1 MLPQRGEDM
10 LDLKVHTFLKV
21 VELGSYTA
29 AAAALHLTQPAV
41 TQHIARL
48 EEHYGCRLFRPEGRG
63 VRLTEAGESFL
74 RYARM
79 QRANEMQL
87 QRDLERVHLPLR
99 LGSTL
104 SIADYYLP
112 ELILP
117 LCGREAHLPCVE
129 VANTEILLGKLLAGE
144 LDAAFIEGIFDR
156 ACFEAKVFSE
166 PEFVPVAAAD
176 HPLAG
181 REVTLE
187 ELHEYPIICREAGS
201 GTRAVMENY
210 LARQNDSPNSF
221 AQLWEAGSF
230 ALIKQMLRG
239 TQAVSFMYEAVA
251 RREVEEGSL
260 KRLNIRGY
268 DVCHALHFVYLKH
281 SLRRRAVEEL
291 FERMVPQAL

>member
-1 MLPQRGEDM
+1 M

-29 AAAALHLTQPAV
+29 AANALHLTQPAV

-74 RYARM
+74 HYARM
-79 QRANEMQL
+79 QHANELHL
-87 QRDLERVHLPLR
+87 QWDLERVRMPLR

-117 LCGREAHLPCVE
+117 LCEERGRLPSVD
-129 VANTEILLGKLLAGE
+129 VANTEVLLGRLLAGE

-156 ACFEAKVFSE
+156 TLFEARVFSV
-166 PEFVPVAAAD
+166 PEFVPVASVE

-181 REVTLE
+181 REITLE
-187 ELHEYPIICREAGS
+187 ELHAWPVICRESGS

-210 LARQNDSPNSF
+210 LTQQNDSTNSF
-221 AQLWEAGSF
+221 AAVWEIGSF
-230 ALIKQMLRG
+230 ALIKQLLQG
-239 TQAVSFMYEAVA
+239 TGAVSFMYEAVA
-251 RREVEEGSL
+251 RREIEEGTL
-260 KRLNIRGY
+260 TRLSIRNY
-268 DVCHALHFVYLKH
+268 DVRHALHFVYLKNTM
-281 SLRRRAVEEL
+281 RRREVEDFYGKILPTETS
-291 FERMVPQAL
+291 F

>member
-1 MLPQRGEDM
+1 M

-29 AAAALHLTQPAV
+29 AANALHLTQPAV

-74 RYARM
+74 HYARM
-79 QRANEMQL
+79 QHANEVHL
-87 QRDLERVHLPLR
+87 QFELERVRLPLR

-117 LCGREAHLPCVE
+117 LCRTERRMPS
-129 VANTEILLGKLLAGE
+129 VAVGNTEQLLGKLLAGE

-156 ACFEAKVFSE
+156 ALFEAKVFSV
-166 PEFVPVAAAD
+166 PEFIPVASAN

-187 ELHEYPIICREAGS
+187 ELHACPVICREPGS

-210 LARQNDSPNSF
+210 LSRQNDSPNSF
-221 AQLWEAGSF
+221 AAMWEVGSF
-230 ALIKQMLRG
+230 ALIKQMLLG
-239 TQAVSFMYEAVA
+239 TEAVSFMYEAVA
-251 RREVEEGSL
+251 RQEIEEGKL
-260 KRLNIRGY
+260 VRLRLQDY
-268 DVCHALHFVYLKH
+268 HVRHALHFVFLKN
-281 SLRRRAVEEL
+281 SLRRLEAEAFFRKIVGSARNVTKE
-291 FERMVPQAL
+291 

>member
-1 MLPQRGEDM
+1 M

-29 AAAALHLTQPAV
+29 AANALHLTQPAV

-48 EEHYGCRLFRPEGRG
+48 EDHYGCRLFRPEGRG

-74 RYARM
+74 HYARM
-79 QRANEMQL
+79 QHANEVHLQL
-87 QRDLERVHLPLR
+87 ELERVRLPLR

-117 LCGREAHLPCVE
+117 LCGRERRMPSVS
-129 VANTEILLGKLLAGE
+129 VGNTEQLLGKLLEGE

-156 ACFEAKVFSE
+156 ALFEAKVFSV
-166 PEFVPVAAAD
+166 PEFIPVAAAN

-181 REVTLE
+181 REVMLE
-187 ELHEYPIICREAGS
+187 ELHAYPVICREPGS

-210 LARQNDSPNSF
+210 LSRQNDSPNSF
-221 AQLWEAGSF
+221 AAVWEVGSF

-239 TQAVSFMYEAVA
+239 TKAVSFMYEAVA
-251 RREVEEGSL
+251 RQEIEEGKL
-260 KRLNIRGY
+260 VRLQLQDYR
-268 DVCHALHFVYLKH
+268 VRHALHFVFLKN
-281 SLRRRAVEEL
+281 SLRRLEAETFFRDIVASAQKAGEK
-291 FERMVPQAL
+291 

>member
-1 MLPQRGEDM
+1 M

-29 AAAALHLTQPAV
+29 AANALHLTQPAV

-63 VRLTEAGESFL
+63 VRLTEAGENFL
-74 RYARM
+74 HYARM
-79 QRANEMQL
+79 QYANELYL
-87 QRDLERVHLPLR
+87 QRNLERIRMPLR

-117 LCGREAHLPCVE
+117 LCGQEPHLPSVD
-129 VANTEILLGKLLAGE
+129 VANTEVLLGRLLAGE

-156 ACFEAKVFSE
+156 TLFEARVFSV
-166 PEFVPVAAAD
+166 PEFVPVASAE

-187 ELHEYPIICREAGS
+187 ELHAWPVICREAGS

-210 LARQNDSPNSF
+210 LTQQNDSTKSF
-221 AQLWEAGSF
+221 AAVWEIGSF
-230 ALIKQMLRG
+230 ALIKQLLRG
-239 TQAVSFMYEAVA
+239 TGAVSFMYEAVA
-251 RREVEEGSL
+251 RREMEEGTL
-260 KRLNIRGY
+260 TRLSIRDY
-268 DVCHALHFVYLKH
+268 DVRHALHFVYLKNTM
-281 SLRRRAVEEL
+281 RRREVEEFYRRIL
-291 FERMVPQAL
+291 PSGTNV

>member
-1 MLPQRGEDM
+1 M

-29 AAAALHLTQPAV
+29 AANALHLTQPAV

-48 EEHYGCRLFRPEGRG
+48 EEYYGCRLFRPEGRG
-63 VRLTEAGESFL
+63 VRLTEAGENFL
-74 RYARM
+74 HYARM
-79 QRANEMQL
+79 QRANELHL
-87 QRDLERVHLPLR
+87 QRDLERAQRPLR

-117 LCGREAHLPCVE
+117 LCGLEPHLPSVD
-129 VANTEILLGKLLAGE
+129 VANTEVLLGRLLAGE

-156 ACFEAKVFSE
+156 ALFEAKVFSVA
-166 PEFVPVAAAD
+166 EFVPVASAE

-181 REVTLE
+181 RKVTLE
-187 ELHEYPIICREAGS
+187 ELHPYPVICRESGS
-201 GTRAVMENY
+201 GTRAVMEHA
-210 LARQNDSPNSF
+210 LAQQNDSPNSF
-221 AQLWEAGSF
+221 SALWEVGSF

-251 RREVEEGSL
+251 RREIEEGTL
-260 KRLNIRGY
+260 TRLSIRNY
-268 DVCHALHFVYLKH
+268 SASHALHFVYLKH
-281 SLRRRAVEEL
+281 TLRRREVEDFYRKIFPET
-291 FERMVPQAL
+291 E

>member
-1 MLPQRGEDM
+1 M

-63 VRLTEAGESFL
+63 VRLTEEGESFL
-74 RYARM
+74 HYARM
-79 QRANEMQL
+79 QYANEL
-87 QRDLERVHLPLR
+87 HLHRDLSRLHKPLR
-99 LGSTL
+99 IGSTL

-117 LCGREAHLPCVE
+117 LCRPDAVLPHVS
-129 VANTEILLGKLLAGE
+129 VGNTEQLLGKLLAGE

-156 ACFEAKVFSE
+156 ALFEARVFYT

-181 REVTLE
+181 RTVMLE
-187 ELHEYPIICREAGS
+187 DLHNYPVILRESGS
-201 GTRAVMENY
+201 GTRAVLENY
-210 LARQNDSPNSF
+210 LAQQNDTPNSF
-221 AQLWEAGSF
+221 STVWEVGSF
-230 ALIKQMLRG
+230 ALIKQMLQG
-239 TQAVSFMYEAVA
+239 TTAVSFMYEAVA
-251 RREVEEGSL
+251 RQEIREG
-260 KRLNIRGY
+260 RLTRLQLQGY
-268 DVCHALHFVYLKH
+268 DLRHPLHFVYLKNTM
-281 SLRRRAVEEL
+281 RRRVVEDFYRE
-291 FERMVPQAL
+291 MIP

>member
-1 MLPQRGEDM
+1 MFEVIEM

-29 AAAALHLTQPAV
+29 AANALHLTQPAV

-48 EEHYGCRLFRPEGRG
+48 EEHYGCRFFRPEGRG

-74 RYARM
+74 HYARM
-79 QRANEMQL
+79 QHANEL
-87 QRDLERVHLPLR
+87 YLHRDLERVRRPLR

-117 LCGREAHLPCVE
+117 LCGREPRLPSVD
-129 VANTEILLGKLLAGE
+129 VANTEVLLGRLLAGE

-156 ACFEAKVFSE
+156 TLFEAKVFSV
-166 PEFVPVAAAD
+166 PEFVPVASAD
-176 HPLAG
+176 HPLAK

-187 ELHEYPIICREAGS
+187 ELHDYPVICREAGS

-210 LARQNDSPNSF
+210 LTQQNDSVHSF
-221 AQLWEAGSF
+221 AAVWEVGSF

-239 TQAVSFMYEAVA
+239 TEAVSFMYEAVA
-251 RREVEEGSL
+251 RREMGEGTL
-260 KRLNIRGY
+260 TRLSIRNY
-268 DVCHALHFVYLKH
+268 DVRHALHFVYLKNT
-281 SLRRRAVEEL
+281 LRRKEVEDFFRRILPE
-291 FERMVPQAL
+291 E

>member
-1 MLPQRGEDM
+1 M

-29 AAAALHLTQPAV
+29 AASAMHLTQPAV

-74 RYARM
+74 HYARM
-79 QRANEMQL
+79 QYANEVDL
-87 QRDLERVHLPLR
+87 QRDLSGRHKPLR
-99 LGSTL
+99 IGSTL

-117 LCGREAHLPCVE
+117 LCRSESVLPHVD
-129 VANTEILLGKLLAGE
+129 VGNTEQLLGKLLAGE

-156 ACFEAKVFSE
+156 ALFEARVFSV

-176 HPLAG
+176 HPLAN
-181 REVTLE
+181 RPVTLE
-187 ELHEYPIICREAGS
+187 ELHDYPVILRESGS

-210 LARQNDSPNSF
+210 LAQQNDSPNSF
-221 AQLWEAGSF
+221 AAVWEVGSF
-230 ALIKQMLRG
+230 VLIKQMLRG
-239 TQAVSFMYEAVA
+239 TEAVSFMYEAVA
-251 RREVEEGSL
+251 RQEIGEGSL
-260 KRLNIRGY
+260 SRLQIREY
-268 DVCHALHFVYLKH
+268 DLRHPLHFVYLKH
-281 SLRRRAVEEL
+281 SVRRRVVEDFYRKIL
-291 FERMVPQAL
+291 TVP